1 MTKKRCSWAVG
12 DAMILYH
19 DTEWGRPQHD
29 DNKLYEFLVLE
40 GAQAG
45 LSWSTILN
53 RREGYRAAFDGFD
66 PHIVSTYD
74 EKKIQ
79 EILQNPRIIRNR
91 LKVKSAI
98 NNAVKFCNIQK
109 IHGTFDR
116 YIWGM
121 IDSPIKNSFKSTDEL
136 PQYTHTSQLMSK
148 KLKQDGFTFVGP
160 TMCYAF
166 MQAVGMVND
175 HTADCFLHNI

>member
-40 GAQAG
+40 GVQAG

-79 EILQNPRIIRNR
+79 EMLLNPRIIRNR

-109 IHGTFDR
+109 IHGTFDS
-116 YIWGM
+116 YIWG
-121 IDSPIKNSFKSTDEL
+121 
-136 PQYTHTSQLMSK
+136 
-148 KLKQDGFTFVGP
+148 
-160 TMCYAF
+160 
-166 MQAVGMVND
+166 
-175 HTADCFLHNI
+175 